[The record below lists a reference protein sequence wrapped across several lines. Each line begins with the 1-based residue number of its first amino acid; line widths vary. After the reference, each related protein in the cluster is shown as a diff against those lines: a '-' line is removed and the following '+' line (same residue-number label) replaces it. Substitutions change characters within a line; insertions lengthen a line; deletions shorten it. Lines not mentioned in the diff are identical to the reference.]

1 MTGRFGSKEVLIQYL
16 FVVRVEGVFA
26 PREYLRAVEDCEDQ
40 DGNGIEKGKE
50 MGLGI

>member
-40 DGNGIEKGKE
+40 DGNGIEMGKE
-50 MGLGI
+50 MGLSI